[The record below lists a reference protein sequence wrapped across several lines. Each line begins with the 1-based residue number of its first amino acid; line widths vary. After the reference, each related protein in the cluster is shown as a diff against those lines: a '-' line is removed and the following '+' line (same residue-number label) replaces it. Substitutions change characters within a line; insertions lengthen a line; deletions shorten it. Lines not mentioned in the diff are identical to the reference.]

1 MLTLRSAKQKTRC
14 AHMIKAFIGVVHPSL
29 CDAMG
34 HLNSRHYVAMFDDAT
49 YVVIAHLGY
58 RPGTAHGWAD
68 VRNEVDYV
76 SEVRAGAVVE
86 IFSGIAKIG
95 TKSLTLVSEMRPFE
109 GTLIYARMRAVLVSF
124 DLVQRCA
131 MPISEEIRERASA
144 LSTLDA
150 S

>member
-1 MLTLRSAKQKTRC
+1 
-14 AHMIKAFIGVVHPSL
+14 MIKAFIGVVHPWL
-29 CDAMG
+29 CDTMG

-49 YVVIAHLGY
+49 YVTIAHLGY
-58 RPGTAHGWAD
+58 RHGTGQGWVD

-76 SEVRAGAVVE
+76 SEVHAGAIVE

-95 TKSLTLVSEMRPFE
+95 TKSLTVFSEMRSYE
-109 GTLIYARMRAVLVSF
+109 GTPIHARMRAVLARF

-144 LSTLDA
+144 LLTVDA